1 MVIDAQVEP
10 SPNVDVSNDND
21 RTNDK
26 CSINRTVKTLDIQ
39 VIYKRDYQIRSQ

>member
-1 MVIDAQVEP
+1 MVIDAQAESP
-10 SPNVDVSNDND
+10 PNVDVSDGND

-39 VIYKRDYQIRSQ
+39 VI